1 LDERI
6 SYNLTPEQL
15 CLTTKLRK
23 VCDTFR
29 QHARKS
35 ISRHKKEKDP
45 IVKTLNNLSKY
56 KTIYITRPDKGRA
69 VVILERSDYLMKME
83 QILNEPKTFKQLDED
98 PTIQKEDKLQRKLLH
113 LKNICFLTDSEYKFA
128 RPVGSQPGNA
138 YELPKTHK
146 DGVPLRPII
155 SARGTFNDKLSKLLA
170 NKLKHLRASPTI
182 VIDTFKF
189 VKELQNL

>member
-1 LDERI
+1 
-6 SYNLTPEQL
+6 
-15 CLTTKLRK
+15 
-23 VCDTFR
+23 
-29 QHARKS
+29 
-35 ISRHKKEKDP
+35 
-45 IVKTLNNLSKY
+45 
-56 KTIYITRPDKGRA
+56 
-69 VVILERSDYLMKME
+69 ME